1 MQITLEG
8 HDRPVPAQPGDTLLD
23 SLLRAGLP
31 FPFACQ
37 AGNCG
42 SCKCELVSGQ
52 VQELAYSAHALSA
65 AERTRGLVLACR
77 TQVWSDTVIRL

>member
-37 AGNCG
+37 TGTCG
-42 SCKCELVSGQ
+42 SCKCELVSGK
-52 VQELAYSAHALSA
+52 VQELDYSEHALSA

>member
-8 HDRPVPAQPGDTLLD
+8 HAQPVPAQPGDTLLD

-37 AGNCG
+37 TGNCG
-42 SCKCELVSGQ
+42 SCRCELVSGK
-52 VQELAYSAHALSA
+52 VQELDYSEHALSA
-65 AERTRGLVLACR
+65 ADRARGLVLACR